1 MKFDTHT
8 GCYLQGDMMNEK
20 EIVVVFYQWHM
31 HCLRT
36 NGVYITCM
44 TKGLSLS
51 MTFDVFIEY
60 ALFPV
65 ITSVKSLSHK
75 I

>member
-1 MKFDTHT
+1 
-8 GCYLQGDMMNEK
+8 
-20 EIVVVFYQWHM
+20 M
-31 HCLRT
+31 HGLRT
-36 NGVYITCM
+36 NVVYITCM
-44 TKGLSLS
+44 TKGLALT

-65 ITSVKSLSHK
+65 ITSVKSLSHE